1 MFVLYL
7 DKSHPDQNLNILCFD
22 QDDAEVD
29 DPLGSIDIDLNLL
42 TDDETYEQ
50 TCKLEGVES
59 GLIILSLRRVPLMT
73 PHQAQ
78 VSNCCFCDLSPFC
91 LLCVVLWLLSWF
103 VFFLCIVLLSFAVL
117 KKNAIMFTGGERG
130 ERAQASRHRGRFR
143 RPRHVH

>member
-73 PHQAQ
+73 PQQAQ
-78 VSNCCFCDLSPFC
+78 VSNFLIHCPIC
-91 LLCVVLWLLSWF
+91 LLCIVLLLLSWF
-103 VFFLCIVLLSFAVL
+103 VFLAYSVIVVCCFFN
-117 KKNAIMFTGGERG
+117 KKYDNA
-130 ERAQASRHRGRFR
+130 HRW
-143 RPRHVH
+143 